1 MEYAAYT
8 IQGDGVTLYRLYG
21 TGPAVEVPAR
31 IDGRKVTKLA
41 DHLFADEMSVLCDS
55 KQMLLAVQKG
65 SEWIKLEDICTLQV
79 CLNIISLSM
88 IV

>member
-31 IDGRKVTKLA
+31 IDGRKVTKT
-41 DHLFADEMSVLCDS
+41 
-55 KQMLLAVQKG
+55 KG
-65 SEWIKLEDICTLQV
+65 Q
-79 CLNIISLSM
+79 
-88 IV
+88 